1 VTRSRE
7 PDADAAPDDIVRL
20 EVEIARPP
28 TRKCRAV
35 VEVMETALTHF
46 PGHARLIVYE
56 RGVPWQEEPTRGF
69 RRSRKIRRVPK
80 AFVGGKIVALG
91 EAPRLEEVLT
101 AIRARLAQPKP

>member
-1 VTRSRE
+1 MTRSRE
-7 PDADAAPDDIVRL
+7 PDADAPPNEMVRL

-35 VEVMETALTHF
+35 IEVMETALARF
-46 PGHARLIVYE
+46 PGQTRLVVYE
-56 RGVPWQEEPTRGF
+56 RGVPCQEEPTRGF

-91 EAPRLEEVLT
+91 QAPRLEEVLT
-101 AIRARLAQPKP
+101 AIRSRLAQPKP